1 MYSTLFLVFEENQ
14 SLMKIC
20 RRVAKIPYLNRG
32 L

>member
-1 MYSTLFLVFEENQ
+1 VFEENQ